1 MDDRAVSRYGP
12 NQTLVGMGFVVLA
25 YFLFSFHDAAIKW
38 LVTGLSV
45 WQVMVVRSATIV
57 ALSLAIGRGPLIAEA
72 ARSRAKRDY
81 LILAVILVTAWQLYY
96 AASRTLQLGELTTFY
111 FTTPIIAIIL
121 AQPMLGDRAGLVA
134 WVAAGIGFA
143 GVVVAS
149 RPGSV
154 GLDGAVL
161 MVVVASALWALAQVL
176 MRRLGRSERSERAL
190 IQMLYTNSGALL
202 ASAVVA
208 PFVWRAGPAA
218 DWLLL
223 GSLGFLG
230 GAAQFALIE
239 GFRRASPGALAPF
252 QYSALIWAVVLGYL
266 IWNDVPDRA
275 VMAGAALIIVAGA
288 MVIADERRRRRQA
301 R

>member
-1 MDDRAVSRYGP
+1 MADHATSRFGASE
-12 NQTLVGMGFVVLA
+12 TLVGMGFVVLA

-45 WQVMVVRSATIV
+45 WQIMLVRSATIV
-57 ALSLAIGRGPLIAEA
+57 TLALVFGRGPLVAEA

-121 AQPMLGDRAGLVA
+121 AQPMLGDRAGFVA
-134 WVAAGIGFA
+134 WLAAGIGFA
-143 GVVVAS
+143 GVVVAA

-154 GLDGAVL
+154 GLDVAVL
-161 MVVVASALWALAQVL
+161 MVVCASALWALAQVL

-190 IQMLYTNSGALL
+190 VQMLYTNGGSLL
-202 ASAVVA
+202 ASALVA
-208 PFVWRAGPAA
+208 PFVWRAVPAT

-230 GAAQFALIE
+230 GAAQFALIQ

-252 QYSALIWAVVLGYL
+252 QYSALIWAVLLGYL
-266 IWNDVPDRA
+266 IWDDVPDRA
-275 VMAGAALIIVAGA
+275 VIAGAALIVVAGV

>member
-239 GFRRASPGALAPF
+239 GFRRASPAR
-252 QYSALIWAVVLGYL
+252 W
-266 IWNDVPDRA
+266 
-275 VMAGAALIIVAGA
+275 
-288 MVIADERRRRRQA
+288 RRSSTRR
-301 R
+301 